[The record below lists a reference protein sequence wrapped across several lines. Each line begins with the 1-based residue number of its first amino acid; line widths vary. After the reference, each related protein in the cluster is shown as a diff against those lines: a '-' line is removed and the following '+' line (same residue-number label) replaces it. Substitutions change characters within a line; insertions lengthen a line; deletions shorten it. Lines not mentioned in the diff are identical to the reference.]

1 MLEKE
6 ENVISDKAPASPPAI
21 PPLYAGLGLGGGGR
35 L

>member
-6 ENVISDKAPASPPAI
+6 ENVISDKTPASPPAI
-21 PPLYAGLGLGGGGR
+21 PPLYTGLVFGGGGA